1 MSADV
6 LTPIVDTSPTYKPG
20 AHLGAKA
27 WGWIWPKALAIGIV
41 LGVWQLV
48 VWSGWRPPYVLPGP
62 TVVLADLWELM
73 QTGRFWEAVATTMRR
88 AVTGFCFALVLG
100 TLVGVLVGRVRTL
113 RMAIG
118 SLITGLQTMPSIA
131 WFPLAILL
139 FGFSESAIFFVVVLG
154 AAPSIA
160 NGVISGIDHI
170 PPQFLRL
177 GRVLGARG
185 ASLYRFIVLPA
196 ALPAYVS
203 GLNQGW
209 AFAWRSL
216 MAGELLVIIAQRPAL
231 GTQLEFA
238 RQFNKAS
245 LLLATM
251 LAILIIGMLVDGIF
265 TASSRSLRR
274 RRGLAIDD

>member
-6 LTPIVDTSPTYKPG
+6 LTPAVETIPAAPSRPNIVG
-20 AHLGAKA
+20 RVWA
-27 WGWIWPKALAIGIV
+27 WSWPKVLAIAIV

-48 VWSGWRPPYVLPGP
+48 VWSGWRPVYVLPGP
-62 TVVLADLWELM
+62 AAVLNELWAMM
-73 QTGRFWEAVATTMRR
+73 QTERFWQAVATTMRR
-88 AVTGFCFALVLG
+88 AVTGFAFALLLG
-100 TLVGVLVGRVRTL
+100 TVVGVLVGRVRTL
-113 RMAIG
+113 RLAIG

-139 FGFSESAIFFVVVLG
+139 FGFTERAIFFVVVLG

-160 NGVISGIDHI
+160 NGVISGMDHI

-185 ASLYRFIVLPA
+185 VSLYRFIVLPA

-238 RQFNKAS
+238 RQFNKAT

-251 LAILIIGMLVDGIF
+251 LAILIIGMLVDGVF
-265 TASSRSLRR
+265 TSVSHRLRR

>member
-6 LTPIVDTSPTYKPG
+6 LTPIVDTPPTQKSG
-20 AHLGAKA
+20 AHLGAKV
-27 WGWIWPKALAIGIV
+27 WGWVWPKALAIGIV

-73 QTGRFWEAVATTMRR
+73 QTTRFWEAVATTMRR

-185 ASLYRFIVLPA
+185 VSLYRFIVLPA
-196 ALPAYVS
+196 ALPSYVS

-265 TASSRSLRR
+265 TSVSRSLRR